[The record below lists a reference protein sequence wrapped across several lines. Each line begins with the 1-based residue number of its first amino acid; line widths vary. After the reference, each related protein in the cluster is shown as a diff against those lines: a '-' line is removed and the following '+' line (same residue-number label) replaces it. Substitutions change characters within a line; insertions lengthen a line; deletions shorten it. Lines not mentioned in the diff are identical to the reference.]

1 MKSDNFAVELPQ
13 GYEQVY
19 HLDARK
25 TKTGIIFTL
34 ASFVIAAAIIVPAVV
49 FGIDFN
55 DFSVFETQGL
65 VAWLVFMFSLIV
77 YMVMHELTHGAAYKL
92 LTGRK
97 LTFGLSWSCAY
108 CGVPDIYVNRKTA
121 LIALLSPFV
130 LFSVIFTALTVWT
143 FFVSQVWYFVCVCL
157 LGVHVGGCCGDLFVT
172 FLLLFK
178 FKDKSLLMRDTGPE
192 QSFYQLKEQN
202 L

>member
-19 HLDARK
+19 YLNARS
-25 TKTGIIFTL
+25 TKTGVIFSIVSVL
-34 ASFVIAAAIIVPAVV
+34 IVAAIVVPAVV

-55 DFSVFETQGL
+55 TSPPEIESL
-65 VAWLVFMFSLIV
+65 VSLGVLFVSSIV
-77 YMVMHELTHGAAYKL
+77 YMVLHELTHGAAYKL

-108 CGVPDIYVNRKTA
+108 CGVPDIFVNRKTA

-143 FFVSQVWYFVCVCL
+143 FWVSKVWYFVCVCL
-157 LGVHVGGCCGDLFVT
+157 LGIHVGGCCGDLFVT
-172 FLLLFK
+172 ILLLFK
-178 FKDKSLLMRDTGPE
+178 YRDKSLLMRDTGPE
-192 QSFYQLKEQN
+192 QFFYLKKV
-202 L
+202 

>member
-19 HLDARK
+19 YLNAK
-25 TKTGIIFTL
+25 STKTGVIFSIVSVL
-34 ASFVIAAAIIVPAVV
+34 IAAAIIVPAVV

-55 DFSVFETQGL
+55 YNPPEIEILIALGVLL
-65 VAWLVFMFSLIV
+65 VSFIA
-77 YMVMHELTHGAAYKL
+77 YMVLHELTHGAAYKL

-108 CGVPDIYVNRKTA
+108 CGVPDIFVNRKTA

-143 FFVSQVWYFVCVCL
+143 FFVSKVWFFVCVCL

-172 FLLLFK
+172 ILLLFRY
-178 FKDKSLLMRDTGPE
+178 KDKSLLMRDTGPE
-192 QSFYQLKEQN
+192 QFFYLKKV
-202 L
+202 